1 MEKRQQLEEGV
12 VGKDAGG
19 GAEER
24 EQFDTPWGNSPGTRG
39 QYGVQGG
46 SGPGADAEPQL
57 APSCGLLPP
66 LGHAAYTCTCWF
78 RTARPGAT
86 PPSRWACLPLG
97 LGEPRVSSTR
107 GGKVNGGSQSI
118 LCRPGCLLRCWGT
131 GNSLIT
137 TKTGPTV
144 VQGLHRLGRLGQPR
158 GVSALVWVGF
168 DQGDGAEVPV
178 EATCTLHSSGL
189 LGSLLWGVASK

>member
-1 MEKRQQLEEGV
+1 MQ
-12 VGKDAGG
+12 VGAQRI
-19 GAEER
+19 ESSL
-24 EQFDTPWGNSPGTRG
+24 TP
-39 QYGVQGG
+39 
-46 SGPGADAEPQL
+46 PGAIHL
-57 APSCGLLPP
+57 ALAGSMESREGLARELMRSPSLLHPAGSLPP
-66 LGHAAYTCTCWF
+66 LGHAAYTCTCRF

-86 PPSRWACLPLG
+86 PPSCWACLPLG

-131 GNSLIT
+131 GNRLIT

-158 GVSALVWVGF
+158 GVLALVWVGF